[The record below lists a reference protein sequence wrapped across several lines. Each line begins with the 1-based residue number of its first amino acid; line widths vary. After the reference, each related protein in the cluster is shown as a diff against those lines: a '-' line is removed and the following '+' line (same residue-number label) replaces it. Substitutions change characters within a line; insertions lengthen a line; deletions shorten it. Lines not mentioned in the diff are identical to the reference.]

1 LSPTYI
7 LLEYFEVMVLS
18 IHGLLLGG
26 FALGAAA
33 IDLGIGSGGRTIQ
46 NFVREVRGR
55 FAVFTDIP
63 S

>member
-1 LSPTYI
+1 
-7 LLEYFEVMVLS
+7 LEYFEVMVLS

-55 FAVFTDIP
+55 FAVLTDIP

>member
-1 LSPTYI
+1 LG
-7 LLEYFEVMVLS
+7 YFEVMVLS
-18 IHGLLLGG
+18 IQGLLLGG

-46 NFVREVRGR
+46 NFVREVRGQV
-55 FAVFTDIP
+55 AVFTGTP